1 MVEIATRR
9 MAKNNVQV
17 CLDNKIGI
25 ENNPVW
31 LKKIRGMAKTTPL
44 ILSGKRDSNPRPL
57 AWEAN
62 ALPTELLP
70 RCFRLRRYNFYFNV
84 GCCFDIFTA
93 TFFLME
99 MPHLFQV
106 LQQLS
111 APLSRSGLGIS
122 RARTF
127 QVIGK

>member
-25 ENNPVW
+25 ENNSVW

-62 ALPTELLP
+62 ALPTELFPQNLW
-70 RCFRLRRYNFYFNV
+70 RK
-84 GCCFDIFTA
+84 DA
-93 TFFLME
+93 TTI
-99 MPHLFQV
+99 PHIVCDHKYRHLFV
-106 LQQLS
+106 QLYS
-111 APLSRSGLGIS
+111 YLPKIVFS
-122 RARTF
+122 T
-127 QVIGK
+127 